1 MVDEPLD
8 VASNC
13 WINLAESVLAVAQGV
28 REGPRFDVVRVS
40 AVMSV
45 RLCACSGES
54 AGERREPLPNVSRV
68 WLVVY

>member
-1 MVDEPLD
+1 MVDEPHD
-8 VASNC
+8 IASNC
-13 WINLAESVLAVAQGV
+13 WMILAESLLAVAQGV

-54 AGERREPLPNVSRV
+54 AGKGLEPLSNLCRV
-68 WLVVY
+68 